1 MQIGIAGA
9 GLAGRLLAYALSTH
23 GHQVEVFDPAPDAHA
38 RIAAGWT
45 AAGMLCPLAEMD
57 TGDDYVYKLGQ
68 RSLQLWAD
76 IAKLTDNK
84 IDLRLMGSLML
95 AHKGDEGAAEQMI
108 SLLQRKSPNP
118 DDQPRI
124 TSMRE
129 LQELEPSVQGPSH
142 AWYLPFEG
150 QVDTTLA
157 MQTLCADA
165 KGVTWHWGTSVKEL
179 TPGELVIG
187 DEKRQ
192 FDWVFDTRGVGARRL
207 KHPHPTELS
216 CQNVRGVRGEIFW
229 VQAPEINLN
238 RPLRLLHPR
247 YHVYI
252 VPRQNNLFVIGAS
265 SIESEDR
272 SPVSVRTTVE
282 LLAAAH
288 SVLPGLSEGRIVHT
302 ETNLRPALVDNFPRI
317 ETEQGLSRINGLF
330 RHGWMIAPAMIEE
343 ALEAAFKAP
352 MLAQSHSEI

>member
-23 GHQVEVFDPAPDAHA
+23 GHHVDVFDPAPNPHA

-57 TGDDYVYKLGQ
+57 TGDDYVYQLGQ
-68 RSLQLWAD
+68 RSLEIWSE
-76 IAKLTDNK
+76 IAQLTDNK
-84 IDLRLMGSLML
+84 IDLRLNGSLML
-95 AHKGDEGAAEQMI
+95 AHQGDEGAAEQMI
-108 SLLQRKSPNP
+108 SLLHRKSPNP
-118 DDQPRI
+118 EDVPRAI
-124 TSMRE
+124 SIKE
-129 LQELEPSVQGPSH
+129 LKDMEPSVHGPAH
-142 AWYLPFEG
+142 AWFLPFEG

-157 MQTLCADA
+157 MNALWSEAT
-165 KGVTWHWGTSVKEL
+165 GVSWHWGCTVDEL
-179 TPGELVIG
+179 NPGEIVIG
-187 DEKRQ
+187 ENKHH

-229 VQAPEINLN
+229 VQAPEVELN

-252 VPRQNNLFVIGAS
+252 VPRQDNVFVIGAS

-288 SVLPGLSEGRIVHT
+288 SVLPGLSEGRLIHT

-317 ETEQGLSRINGLF
+317 ETEAGLSRINGLF
-330 RHGWMIAPAMIEE
+330 RHGWMIAPGMIEE
-343 ALEAAFKAP
+343 AMQAAFDIAV
-352 MLAQSHSEI
+352 LAQD

>member
-1 MQIGIAGA
+1 MRIGIAGA

-23 GHQVEVFDPAPDAHA
+23 GYQVDVFDPAPDAHA
-38 RIAAGWT
+38 RVAAGWT

-57 TGDDYVYKLGQ
+57 TGDDHVYQLGQ
-68 RSLQLWAD
+68 RSFEIWAD

-84 IDLRLMGSLML
+84 IDLRLNGSLML
-95 AHKGDEGAAEQMI
+95 AHLGDEGAAEQMI
-108 SLLQRKSPNP
+108 TLLQHKSPNP
-118 DDQPRI
+118 DDTPRAI
-124 TSMRE
+124 SLKE
-129 LQELEPSVQGPSH
+129 LQELEPAVHGPAY
-142 AWYLPFEG
+142 AWFLPLEG
-150 QVDTTLA
+150 QVDTPLA
-157 MQTLCADA
+157 MATLCAEA
-165 KGVTWHWGTSVKEL
+165 KGVTWHWGQTVDAL
-179 TPGELVIG
+179 NPGEIIIG
-187 DEKRQ
+187 DESHH

-216 CQNVRGVRGEIFW
+216 CQNVRGVRGEVFW
-229 VQAPEINLN
+229 VQAPEVQLT

-247 YHVYI
+247 YQVYI
-252 VPRQNNLFVIGAS
+252 VPRQNNIFVIGAS

-288 SVLPGLSEGRIVHT
+288 SVLPGLAEGRLVHT

-330 RHGWMIAPAMIEE
+330 RHGWMIAPGMIEE
-343 ALEAAFKAP
+343 ATQAAFNIP
-352 MLAQSHSEI
+352 VLAKV